1 MMLNSLTPKSDQHL
15 ISPYNIT
22 PESNIKGHENKGND
36 HQLKK
41 FYIANQ
47 ILLVSTLENVQMT
60 ARRKCI
66 LMLGCKGFKNQMESN
81 LVLIHAGDFKTK
93 SDDCKHIE

>member
-1 MMLNSLTPKSDQHL
+1 MLNSLTPKSDQHL

-22 PESNIKGHENKGND
+22 PESNIKGHENKGHD

-47 ILLVSTLENVQMT
+47 ILLVSTLGNV
-60 ARRKCI
+60 
-66 LMLGCKGFKNQMESN
+66 
-81 LVLIHAGDFKTK
+81 
-93 SDDCKHIE
+93 